1 MREEPKLL
9 VNTCYRTHVTSD
21 EIFVSSLIYFLRGL
35 EFYVLNVNYWLSL
48 IVNQLCTL
56 FGSIKNILEFLE
68 LE

>member
-35 EFYVLNVNYWLSL
+35 KFYVLNVNYWLSL
-48 IVNQLCTL
+48 IVNELCTL
-56 FGSIKNILEFLE
+56 FGSIKKILEFLE